1 MAILLTVTS
10 DTSLRNGVCVRSIM
24 SRRSTTKT
32 HIRAIRTIQA
42 QYVTDQSH
50 SEFDWLPAN
59 LTLWF

>member
-1 MAILLTVTS
+1 
-10 DTSLRNGVCVRSIM
+10 LRNGVCVRSIM
-24 SRRSTTKT
+24 SQRCTTKT